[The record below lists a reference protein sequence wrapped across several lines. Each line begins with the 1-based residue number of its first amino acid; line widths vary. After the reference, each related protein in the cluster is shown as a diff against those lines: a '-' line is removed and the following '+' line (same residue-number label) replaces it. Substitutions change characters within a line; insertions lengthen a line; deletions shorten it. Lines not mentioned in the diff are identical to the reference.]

1 MNMRHTPR
9 LGSRICAITLVA
21 GIGAA
26 TALAQGLVYDNI
38 TSNPNILASS
48 LGYASTDATEFGGI
62 ISPNYSVNGNNIYS
76 ATVELAN
83 FATSIADFSCALPNG
98 CGSTYSVPMS
108 LTLYNVNLD
117 GSVGSAFATSTVT
130 ELINYAPNSKGDMQ
144 QVLIPISAPGA
155 PGTFI
160 YGLSFTPSGPSDKL
174 NFALSGQ
181 YDSTGNYALNAAADT
196 TTVGATLAYACSG
209 GLPQTLPSTNYCD
222 SAYWNTTDAYN
233 AQTAPWG
240 TLGTPGVFSQDT
252 SWVSG
257 GLGAGLIAFDATP
270 TATPEPA
277 TLGLIGLG
285 LMAFTAVKRAKNRS

>member
-1 MNMRHTPR
+1 MGHKRR
-9 LGSRICAITLVA
+9 SGSRVCAITLAVC
-21 GIGAA
+21 IGAA

-38 TSNPNILASS
+38 PLNPSTSASS
-48 LGYASTDATEFGGI
+48 LGYAATDATEFGGI
-62 ISPNYSVNGNNIYS
+62 ISPDYSVNGNNIYS

-83 FATSIADFSCALPNG
+83 FATSNINSNCFLPNG
-98 CGSTYSVPMS
+98 CGSTYSLPMS

-130 ELINYAPNSKGDMQ
+130 ELINYASSSSGDLQ
-144 QVLIPISAPGA
+144 QVVIPISAPGA

-160 YGLSFTPSGPSDKL
+160 YGLSFTPSGPSDQL

-181 YDSTGNYALNAAADT
+181 YDSTGNYALDAAADT
-196 TTVGATLAYACSG
+196 TTVGATLAYACAG
-209 GLPQTLPSTNYCD
+209 GAPQSLPSTDYCD

-233 AQTAPWG
+233 SQTAPWG

-252 SWVSG
+252 SWITG

-285 LMAFTAVKRAKNRS
+285 LMALAAAARTTKRG